1 MGRGYIV
8 EALVE
13 QYLVNLQTVD
23 ASCISGILI
32 GQCSSQRDYVVL
44 AARTPQKDA
53 GAARGCSLGDI
64 DADWVTEHGRQ
75 ASRMLPG
82 GLSVLGVFLITPPDL
97 SKEAQNTLR
106 KLVYAME
113 KLISMGRLWNLTDE
127 DVSERVGLHICSKTK
142 KAVCR
147 TFDVRDPKS
156 SAKPADWKYQ
166 SDVFESWPVL
176 KCSVDL
182 DLYFPLSETSP
193 ENLERSVKIGLQK
206 WAKQM
211 ESSVC
216 LINGK
221 HSDSDAEL
229 LTGQRKNAKGHHP
242 NFRIQIMLP
251 TMSSTPGEQRS
262 TAVVEACSGSLTLAG
277 VLHCRAYVHSHKLK
291 ARRAAE
297 AIKRDIMNTLSN
309 RTEMF
314 FEDLL
319 INEGDGGKGKI
330 ASQQPLPQRV
340 FAPLPGTS
348 LSVCDYMFPDED
360 AAEVRERLK
369 ETLDFDIPEEQIDMT
384 QEVITVN
391 SKVVSEEK
399 PGDVLQAQ
407 AESPGNQKVVH
418 HYVGVALAAG
428 IAVLASAVSL
438 LYLND

>member
-13 QYLVNLQTVD
+13 QYLVNLQTVH

-44 AARTPQKDA
+44 AAQTPQKDC
-53 GAARGCSLGDI
+53 GAVRGCSLGDL

-75 ASRMLPG
+75 VSRMLPG
-82 GLSVLGVFLITPPDL
+82 GLSVLGVFLITSPDL

-113 KLISMGRLWNLTDE
+113 KLISMGRLWNLTEE

-156 SAKPADWKYQ
+156 SARPADWKYQ
-166 SDVFESWPVL
+166 SGVSDSWPVL

-182 DLYFPLSETSP
+182 DLYFPLSETSS
-193 ENLERSVKIGLQK
+193 ENLENSVKIGLQK

-229 LTGQRKNAKGHHP
+229 LTGLRKNAKGHHP
-242 NFRIQIMLP
+242 NFRVQIMLP
-251 TMSSTPGEQRS
+251 MMSSALGEQRS
-262 TAVVEACSGSLTLAG
+262 SAAAEACGGSLTLAG
-277 VLHCRAYVHSHKLK
+277 VLQCRAYLHSHKLK
-291 ARRAAE
+291 ARQAAE
-297 AIKRDIMNTLSN
+297 AIKRDIMNTLSS

-319 INEGDGGKGKI
+319 INEGDGGKGKM

-348 LSVCDYMFPDED
+348 LSLCDYMFPDEG
-360 AAEVRERLK
+360 AAEVGERFK
-369 ETLDFDIPEEQIDMT
+369 EMLDFDIPEEQIDMT

-391 SKVVSEEK
+391 SEVVLEEK
-399 PGDVLQAQ
+399 LADALQAQ
-407 AESPGNQKVVH
+407 AVSPAIQKVAH
-418 HYVGVALAAG
+418 RYVGVALAAG
-428 IAVLASAVSL
+428 IAVLASAASL

>member
-13 QYLVNLQTVD
+13 QYLVNLQTVH

-44 AARTPQKDA
+44 AAQTPQKDC
-53 GAARGCSLGDI
+53 GAVRGCSLGDL

-75 ASRMLPG
+75 VSRMLPG
-82 GLSVLGVFLITPPDL
+82 GLSVLGVFLITSPDL

-113 KLISMGRLWNLTDE
+113 KLISMGRLWNLTEE

-156 SAKPADWKYQ
+156 SARPADWKYQ
-166 SDVFESWPVL
+166 SGVSDSWPVL

-182 DLYFPLSETSP
+182 DLYFPLSETSS
-193 ENLERSVKIGLQK
+193 ENLENSVKIGLQK

-229 LTGQRKNAKGHHP
+229 LTGCLCRPPQ
-242 NFRIQIMLP
+242 
-251 TMSSTPGEQRS
+251 MSSALGEQRS
-262 TAVVEACSGSLTLAG
+262 SAAAEACGGSLTLAG
-277 VLHCRAYVHSHKLK
+277 VLQCRAYLHSHKLK
-291 ARRAAE
+291 ARQ
-297 AIKRDIMNTLSN
+297 AIKRDIMNTLSS

-319 INEGDGGKGKI
+319 INEGDGKM

-348 LSVCDYMFPDED
+348 LSLCDYMFPDEG
-360 AAEVRERLK
+360 AAEVGERFK
-369 ETLDFDIPEEQIDMT
+369 EMLDFDIPEEQIDMT
-384 QEVITVN
+384 QEVITGKFLCVR
-391 SKVVSEEK
+391 K
-399 PGDVLQAQ
+399 
-407 AESPGNQKVVH
+407 SPTV
-418 HYVGVALAAG
+418 Y
-428 IAVLASAVSL
+428 ASYS
-438 LYLND
+438 

>member
-13 QYLVNLQTVD
+13 QYLVNLQTVH

-44 AARTPQKDA
+44 AAQTPQKDC
-53 GAARGCSLGDI
+53 GAVRGCSLGDL

-75 ASRMLPG
+75 VSRMLPG
-82 GLSVLGVFLITPPDL
+82 GLSVLGVFLITSPDL

-113 KLISMGRLWNLTDE
+113 KLISMGRLWNLTEE

-156 SAKPADWKYQ
+156 SARPADWKYQ
-166 SDVFESWPVL
+166 SGVSDSWPVL

-182 DLYFPLSETSP
+182 DLYFPLSETSS
-193 ENLERSVKIGLQK
+193 ENLENSVK
-206 WAKQM
+206 
-211 ESSVC
+211 
-216 LINGK
+216 
-221 HSDSDAEL
+221 
-229 LTGQRKNAKGHHP
+229 
-242 NFRIQIMLP
+242 
-251 TMSSTPGEQRS
+251 MSSALGEQRS
-262 TAVVEACSGSLTLAG
+262 SAAAEACGGSLTLAG
-277 VLHCRAYVHSHKLK
+277 VLQCRAYLHSHKLK
-291 ARRAAE
+291 ARQAAE
-297 AIKRDIMNTLSN
+297 AIKRDIMNTLSS

-319 INEGDGGKGKI
+319 INEGDGGKGKM

-348 LSVCDYMFPDED
+348 LSLCDYMFPDEG
-360 AAEVRERLK
+360 AAEVGERFK
-369 ETLDFDIPEEQIDMT
+369 EMLDFDIPEEQIDMT

-391 SKVVSEEK
+391 SEVVLEEK
-399 PGDVLQAQ
+399 LADALQAQ
-407 AESPGNQKVVH
+407 AVSPAIQKVAH
-418 HYVGVALAAG
+418 RYVGVALAAG
-428 IAVLASAVSL
+428 IAVLASAASL